1 VCSADTVLKDSVG
14 RAQAL
19 AWEILGPKSIFPNI
33 RVILLDIEGTTT
45 PIEFVHQVLFPYARR
60 RVHEFLTRHAADPD
74 IRSDIAL
81 LRAEHAAEGTSW
93 DDLASA
99 EAYIYWLM
107 DHDSKS
113 TGLKSLQG
121 RIWAEG
127 YRNGDLKGK
136 AVVYA
141 DVPDALRRW
150 RAAGKDI
157 AIFSSGS
164 AQAQRN
170 LFANT
175 TAGDLSVFVS
185 DYFDTTTGPKR
196 LASSYRRIAE
206 RLGNSPGEVLFVSD
220 VTAELDAAGEAGM
233 RTVLCVRGSTPE
245 RSSSH
250 ARVSSFDELA

>member
-1 VCSADTVLKDSVG
+1 MPP
-14 RAQAL
+14 
-19 AWEILGPKSIFPNI
+19 IPIF
-33 RVILLDIEGTTT
+33 
-45 PIEFVHQVLFPYARR
+45 
-60 RVHEFLTRHAADPD
+60 
-74 IRSDIAL
+74 
-81 LRAEHAAEGTSW
+81 
-93 DDLASA
+93 
-99 EAYIYWLM
+99 
-107 DHDSKS
+107 
-113 TGLKSLQG
+113 G

-141 DVPDALRRW
+141 DVPASLRRW

-164 AQAQRN
+164 IQAQRN

-185 DYFDTTTGPKR
+185 DYFDTTTGPKQ

-206 RLGNSPGEVLFVSD
+206 RLGHSAGQIQFVSD
-220 VTAELDAAGEAGM
+220 VTAELDAAREAGM
-233 RTVLCVRGSTPE
+233 RTVLCMRGSTLE
-245 RSSSH
+245 SSSSH